1 MESAAIRIASRI
13 GSALS
18 PPVRAGPGI
27 GTSGWVTAWA
37 AWSSSASVVR
47 TITVTACPRWAP
59 SPPEAIPAFRPS
71 LTPWAGGTSRLRGTL
86 RRAAL
91 IAGLGVAAVGAL
103 AAQRQAAAAG
113 PVFFVEIPV
122 GVEDLIDTPGRGRN
136 DVGIVLGRLAHQAAL
151 HLIAQLIT
159 RR

>member
-1 MESAAIRIASRI
+1 L
-13 GSALS
+13 G
-18 PPVRAGPGI
+18 
-27 GTSGWVTAWA
+27 
-37 AWSSSASVVR
+37 
-47 TITVTACPRWAP
+47 
-59 SPPEAIPAFRPS
+59 
-71 LTPWAGGTSRLRGTL
+71 GTL

-91 IAGLGVAAVGAL
+91 IAGLGEAAVGAVSAL
-103 AAQRQAAAAG
+103 PAQRQAAAAG

>member
-27 GTSGWVTAWA
+27 GTSGWVTAWRGLVQFG
-37 AWSSSASVVR
+37 SVVR

-59 SPPEAIPAFRPS
+59 SPPEAIPPSGRS
-71 LTPWAGGTSRLRGTL
+71 LTPSAAGRLRLRG
-86 RRAAL
+86 RCAAL
-91 IAGLGVAAVGAL
+91 RSSRVSARAAVGAL

-136 DVGIVLGRLAHQAAL
+136 DVGIVFGRLAHQAAL